1 MSGICEGRVV
11 IITGAGG
18 GLGREYALA
27 FANEGARIVVN
38 DINLAAAQRTVGEI
52 EALGARAIA
61 NSNDITSFEEAGQI
75 VKAALDAFGDLHVV
89 VNNAGICR
97 DRMFVSLSEQDWD
110 DVIRVHLKGHFC
122 ISSHACN
129 YWRAQ
134 AKEGNKVSGRIIN
147 TSSGAGLQGS
157 IGQANYSAAKG
168 GIATLTLVQAAE
180 LRRYNITANALAPS
194 ARTGMTEGVFADMM
208 KKPEDGSFDHYD
220 PANVAPLVV
229 WLGSD
234 LSGHVTGRVFEV
246 EGGRIAIGDGWRSTS
261 GVDKK
266 ARWAPAEVG
275 AALEQLLAAEVPA
288 QKVFGT

>member
-1 MSGICEGRVV
+1 MAGICDGRVV

-27 FANEGARIVVN
+27 FAKEGASVVIN
-38 DINLAAAQRTVGEI
+38 DINPAAAERTVGEI
-52 EALGARAIA
+52 GAMGGKAIA
-61 NSNDITSFEEAGQI
+61 NSNDITNHADAGLI
-75 VKAALDAFGDLHVV
+75 VKAAIDAFGDLHVV

-110 DVIRVHLKGHFC
+110 EVIRVHLKGHFC

-129 YWRAQ
+129 HWRGQ
-134 AKEGNKVSGRIIN
+134 AKDGKPVSGRIIN

-157 IGQANYSAAKG
+157 IGQSNYSAAKG
-168 GIATLTLVQAAE
+168 GIASLTLVQAAE

-194 ARTGMTEGVFADMM
+194 ARTGMTAGVFDDMM
-208 KKPEDGSFDHYD
+208 KKPEDGSFDYYD

-229 WLGSD
+229 WLGSE

-246 EGGRIAIGDGWRSTS
+246 EGGRIAIADGWRSTT

-266 ARWAPAEVG
+266 ARWAPAEVTG
-275 AALEQLLAAEVPA
+275 AMEQLLATEVSA

>member
-1 MSGICEGRVV
+1 MAGICDGRVV

-27 FANEGARIVVN
+27 FAKEGASVVIN
-38 DINLAAAQRTVGEI
+38 DINPAAAERTVGEI
-52 EALGARAIA
+52 RAMGGKA
-61 NSNDITSFEEAGQI
+61 VPNSNDITSHADAALI
-75 VKAALDAFGDLHVV
+75 VKSAIDAFGDLHVV

-110 DVIRVHLKGHFC
+110 EVIRVHLKGHFC

-134 AKEGNKVSGRIIN
+134 AKEGKPVSGRIIN

-180 LRRYNITANALAPS
+180 LRRYNITANYLLPGAIE
-194 ARTGMTEGVFADMM
+194 TGMTKPLWDVRPEIAEIWA
-208 KKPEDGSFDHYD
+208 KKS
-220 PANVAPLVV
+220 PLRR
-229 WLGSD
+229 LGQPID
-234 LSGHVTGRVFEV
+234 L
-246 EGGRIAIGDGWRSTS
+246 
-261 GVDKK
+261 
-266 ARWAPAEVG
+266 AR
-275 AALEQLLAAEVPA
+275 AALFLASDDSGFITGHGLHVDGGLMLR
-288 QKVFGT
+288 V

>member
-1 MSGICEGRVV
+1 MAGICDGRVV

-27 FANEGARIVVN
+27 FAKEGASVVIN
-38 DINLAAAQRTVGEI
+38 DINPAAAERTVGEI
-52 EALGARAIA
+52 GAMGGKAIA
-61 NSNDITSFEEAGQI
+61 NSNDITSHADAGLI
-75 VKAALDAFGDLHVV
+75 VKAAIDAFGDLHVV

-110 DVIRVHLKGHFC
+110 EVIRVHLKGHFC

-129 YWRAQ
+129 HWRGQ
-134 AKEGNKVSGRIIN
+134 AKDGKPVSGRIIN

-157 IGQANYSAAKG
+157 IGQSNYSAAKG
-168 GIATLTLVQAAE
+168 GIASLTLVQAAE

-194 ARTGMTEGVFADMM
+194 ARTGMTAGVFDDMM
-208 KKPEDGSFDHYD
+208 KKPEDGSFDYYD

-229 WLGSD
+229 WLGSE

-246 EGGRIAIGDGWRSTS
+246 EGGRIAIADGWRSTT
-261 GVDKK
+261 GVDRQ
-266 ARWAPAEVG
+266 ARWAPAEITG
-275 AALEQLLAAEVPA
+275 AMEQLLATEVSA